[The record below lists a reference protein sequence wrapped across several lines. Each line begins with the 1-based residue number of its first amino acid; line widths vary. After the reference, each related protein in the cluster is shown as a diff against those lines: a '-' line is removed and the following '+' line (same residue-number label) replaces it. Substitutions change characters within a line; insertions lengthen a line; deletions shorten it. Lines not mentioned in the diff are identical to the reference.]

1 MGTAELSQRTAVNV
15 QEKAN
20 LIWAI
25 ADKLVGT
32 YKPHEYGNVILPMCV
47 IKRFSDTLAG
57 TKDKVI
63 EMNKT
68 LDARNI
74 TVKDGFLR
82 QVSGYQFYNVSPFT
96 FEGLLSDAEN
106 IADNFRSYLNHFS
119 TNVID
124 VIEKFEFDKEIT
136 KLSNNG
142 ILYNVIAEFCSKK
155 AYMGADEISAIDMGY
170 IFEELVRKF
179 SESYDE
185 HAGAHFTARDII
197 YLMAEILVAPKKND
211 LKDEG
216 ITASMYDMA
225 MGTSQMLDCLSEKL
239 LLIDEDAQ
247 LTEFGQELNE
257 QTYAIAKA
265 NMLIKGGDAENM
277 KLGNTLSDDK
287 FSGYKFDYII
297 SNPPF
302 GIEWK
307 KEKKAVEAEHKK
319 GALGRFGAGLPAIND
334 SQQLFVLNG
343 ISKLKDTGRM
353 AIIQDGSPF
362 FKGDAESGESN
373 IRGYIIEND
382 WLEAIISLPT
392 NMFYNTPLQTFIW
405 IISKSKTTNRKGKVQ
420 LINAENCYKKRI
432 RPLGKKRFEFD
443 NDCISLI
450 VQSYNEFDTRKYTLD
465 ELEVE
470 SIICDNT
477 DFKYTKVV
485 VETPIYTSEGKIVLK
500 GSKPQADSSKRDYE
514 YIPWDTDI
522 EEYMR
527 TNVYPYTPDVWIDVN
542 KSKVGYEIPFTK
554 TFYTYSLPIGSNDIA
569 KAIVN
574 HNSPRVEIYQTK
586 KEHCPTPLVVSN
598 SNWET
603 ARLRKWLRERREKV
617 SDRDFKPLSVTKKGI
632 VSQLEYVVKTAAN
645 DDRKLVR
652 RGDFVIN
659 SRSDRK
665 GASGIASEDGSVS
678 LINIVM
684 EPINVSHLYIE
695 NLLRSFVFIEEFY
708 KMGHGIASDVWT
720 TKYSDMKNMFISL
733 PPIEQQRRISA
744 YLETFSAEIDMLITT
759 CEVLLEK
766 LQSFAHFAEFDISNI
781 SNYEDYLRNIY
792 EQIYKFECKIFGAEQ
807 VCLRSCC
814 LKTKDDLISY
824 INQCEYLLSLYKGYK
839 ISTINEVLTGKRDI
853 E

>member
-1 MGTAELSQRTAVNV
+1 MGTAELSQRTTVNI

-63 EMNKT
+63 EMNKS

-155 AYMGADEISAIDMGY
+155 AYMGADEISAVDMGY

-277 KLGNTLSDDK
+277 KHGNTLSDDK

-307 KEKKAVEAEHKK
+307 NEKAAVEAEHKK
-319 GALGRFGAGLPAIND
+319 GDLGRFGAGLPAIGD

-343 ISKLKDTGRM
+343 VAKLKDTGRM
-353 AIIQDGSPF
+353 AIIQNGSPL
-362 FKGDAESGESN
+362 FKGDAGSGESN
-373 IRGYIIEND
+373 IRGYLIEND
-382 WLEAIISLPT
+382 WLEAIIQIP
-392 NMFYNTPLQTFIW
+392 NDMFYNTGIATYIW
-405 IISKSKTTNRKGKVQ
+405 VVSKNKAVERAGKVQ
-420 LINAENCYKKRI
+420 LIDASKCSVKR
-432 RPLGKKRFEFD
+432 RKPLGNKR
-443 NDCISLI
+443 
-450 VQSYNEFDTRKYTLD
+450 NEFTD
-465 ELEVE
+465 ECINLIARAYEAFSNCVFADEEHGLEVE
-470 SIICDNT
+470 VKIKDNE
-477 DFKYTKVV
+477 DFKYSKVV
-485 VETPIYTSEGKIVLK
+485 VEQPVCDEAGKPVLK
-500 GSKPQADSSKRDYE
+500 KGKMQADSSKRDSE
-514 YIPWDTDI
+514 TIPWKEKI
-522 EEYMR
+522 ETYMDK
-527 TNVYPYTPDVWIDVN
+527 NVYPYAPDAWIDDK
-542 KSKVGYEIPFTK
+542 KSKVGYEIPFT
-554 TFYTYSLPIGSNDIA
+554 
-569 KAIVN
+569 
-574 HNSPRVEIYQTK
+574 R
-586 KEHCPTPLVVSN
+586 
-598 SNWET
+598 
-603 ARLRKWLRERREKV
+603 
-617 SDRDFKPLSVTKKGI
+617 
-632 VSQLEYVVKTAAN
+632 
-645 DDRKLVR
+645 
-652 RGDFVIN
+652 
-659 SRSDRK
+659 
-665 GASGIASEDGSVS
+665 
-678 LINIVM
+678 
-684 EPINVSHLYIE
+684 
-695 NLLRSFVFIEEFY
+695 EFY
-708 KMGHGIASDVWT
+708 KYVAPRKSEEIYAHLQELNAQEEELMAKIMG
-720 TKYSDMKNMFISL
+720 
-733 PPIEQQRRISA
+733 
-744 YLETFSAEIDMLITT
+744 
-759 CEVLLEK
+759 
-766 LQSFAHFAEFDISNI
+766 
-781 SNYEDYLRNIY
+781 
-792 EQIYKFECKIFGAEQ
+792 
-807 VCLRSCC
+807 
-814 LKTKDDLISY
+814 
-824 INQCEYLLSLYKGYK
+824 
-839 ISTINEVLTGKRDI
+839 
-853 E
+853 